1 MRAAMQPVLAGIT
14 SSVTT
19 AIADHAL
26 IVVFVLMALDAL
38 LPVGGELVMLYAG
51 VVASGSGAGHTA
63 GFAGT
68 TLPAGLE
75 SYLVLAA
82 AGSLGYL
89 AGSIAGWAIGMRGG
103 RPLIERRGRWF
114 HLGPER
120 FARAEGWF
128 AKWGRLAVFLGRL
141 TPLVRSFI
149 SIPAGVFRSPFGA
162 YVALTLAGSVI
173 WCFGFAATGWALG
186 GSWHS
191 VHDAFRY
198 LDYAVVAIV
207 LLVITGVGVRT
218 AQRVRRA

>member
-1 MRAAMQPVLAGIT
+1 MQPLVAGIT
-14 SSVTT
+14 SSVTS
-19 AIADHAL
+19 AIADHAVV
-26 IVVFVLMALDAL
+26 VVFVLMAVDAL

-51 VVASGSGAGHTA
+51 VVASGSVAGHTA

-89 AGSIAGWAIGMRGG
+89 AGSVAGWAIGKRGG
-103 RPLIERRGRWF
+103 RPLIERHGRWF
-114 HLGPER
+114 HLSSER
-120 FARAEGWF
+120 FARAEAWF
-128 AKWGRLAVFLGRL
+128 ARWGRLAVFLGRL

-149 SIPAGVFRSPFGA
+149 SIPAGVFRSPLGP

-173 WCFGFAATGWALG
+173 WCFGFAAAGWALG

-198 LDYAVVAIV
+198 LDYAVVAIA
-207 LLVITGVGVRT
+207 LLLIALIGVRT
-218 AQRVRRA
+218 AQRVRRV